1 MKDFKNILVVQTAFI
16 GDVIL
21 TLPLVQVCKKM
32 FPAAAI
38 DVIVTPAAKELCANH
53 PDIRHA
59 DAFDK
64 RGVDRGIC
72 GLLRVARRLRSRS
85 YNVALIPHRSM
96 RSAVLA
102 RLARVPV
109 RIGFDRSAGRLLL
122 TGIVPYRKELH
133 EIDRNLSLLS
143 AFRSAS
149 YRRELPKL
157 YPSEADRKKVDRLL
171 VELEVG
177 HPENL
182 VAVAPGTIWN
192 TKRWLK
198 ERFASLA
205 VNLDEAGL
213 ETVLIGG
220 PEDEQLCRDVR
231 TLSGSSHVYDASG
244 MLSLLQSAELLRRC
258 KILVCNDSAPLHL
271 ATAVETPVVAV
282 FGATVPAFGFGPS
295 GPFDVVVETKGL
307 KCRPC

>member
-1 MKDFKNILVVQTAFI
+1 MQ
-16 GDVIL
+16 
-21 TLPLVQVCKKM
+21 
-32 FPAAAI
+32 
-38 DVIVTPAAKELCANH
+38 
-53 PDIRHA
+53 
-59 DAFDK
+59 
-64 RGVDRGIC
+64 
-72 GLLRVARRLRSRS
+72 
-85 YNVALIPHRSM
+85 
-96 RSAVLA
+96 
-102 RLARVPV
+102 
-109 RIGFDRSAGRLLL
+109 
-122 TGIVPYRKELH
+122 
-133 EIDRNLSLLS
+133 IDRNLSLLS

-149 YRRELPKL
+149 YRREPPRL
-157 YPSEADRKKVDRLL
+157 YPSEADRKKIDRLL

-192 TKRWLK
+192 TKRWHK

-213 ETVLIGG
+213 ETILIGG

-231 TLSGSSHVYDASG
+231 TLSGSSRVYDASG

-271 ATAVETPVVAV
+271 ATAVGTPVVAV

-295 GPFDVVVETKGL
+295 GPFDTVVETKGL
-307 KCRPC
+307 KCRPCSIHGGDKCPIGTFDCMNDITHDRVFRTAMEVLSRASVARGSP